1 MSDVELHYLGYKS
14 DDFVRLY
21 PGTAPSDFA
30 GAVRG
35 GSRTVNMPILEWYR
49 GIGTGADFNFL
60 LKATRPEIQYWLFL
74 NKTLYKNR
82 LTHVTSIIL
91 SQGATKKN

>member
-1 MSDVELHYLGYKS
+1 MNDVEQCLLGYKS

-21 PGTAPSDFA
+21 RGVAPSDLA

-60 LKATRPEIQYWLFL
+60 LKATRPEIQYWLF
-74 NKTLYKNR
+74 NNTRYKQTGYN
-82 LTHVTSIIL
+82 
-91 SQGATKKN
+91 G